1 MASAIVMAN
10 AVRNRVDSDFIFLD
24 SALSIQK
31 NTTAEI
37 NPVAIP
43 IQALESIVCSN
54 GLMNILTDYL
64 PFAAIIRAYA
74 PEYAFRFEFGEMALD
89 AFG

>member
-1 MASAIVMAN
+1 MASAIVMTN
-10 AVRNRVDSDFIFLD
+10 AVRNRVDSDLIFLE

-43 IQALESIVCSN
+43 IQALVSIVN
-54 GLMNILTDYL
+54 LFIGM
-64 PFAAIIRAYA
+64 
-74 PEYAFRFEFGEMALD
+74 G
-89 AFG
+89 

>member
-1 MASAIVMAN
+1 MTRDAATASAIVMTK

-43 IQALESIVCSN
+43 IQALELVICPN
-54 GLMNILTDYL
+54 
-64 PFAAIIRAYA
+64 
-74 PEYAFRFEFGEMALD
+74 
-89 AFG
+89 